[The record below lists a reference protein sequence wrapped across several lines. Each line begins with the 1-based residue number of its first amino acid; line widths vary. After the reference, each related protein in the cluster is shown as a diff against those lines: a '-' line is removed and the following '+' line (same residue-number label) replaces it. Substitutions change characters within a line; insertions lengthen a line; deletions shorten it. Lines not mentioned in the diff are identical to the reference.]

1 MTEYRFYVNRGRIGS
16 IPEIT
21 GRFPVIEISDSR
33 EGRLLQELVPLAYVP
48 TTIFRGNMTEREM
61 FSIAGMLHNDRYHDV
76 TVTDS
81 KGEKKFER
89 VFMAK

>member
-1 MTEYRFYVNRGRIGS
+1 MQYSFYVNRGRIGS

-21 GRFPVIEISDSR
+21 GRFSLTEITDSR
-33 EGRLLQELVPLAYVP
+33 EGRLLQELIPLAYVP

-61 FSIAGMLHNDRYHDV
+61 LSIARMLYSDRNHDV

-81 KGEKKFER
+81 QRDKKFER
-89 VFMAK
+89 IFIAA

>member
-1 MTEYRFYVNRGRIGS
+1 MQYSFYVNRGRIGS

-21 GRFPVIEISDSR
+21 GRFPIIEIADSR

-48 TTIFRGNMTEREM
+48 TTIFRGSMTKREM
-61 FSIAGMLHNDRYHDV
+61 LSIAGMLYNDRNHDV

-81 KGEKKFER
+81 QKDKKFER
-89 VFMAK
+89 IFIAS

>member
-1 MTEYRFYVNRGRIGS
+1 MAEYRFYVNRGRMGS

-21 GRFPVIEISDSR
+21 GIFPVMEISDSR

-48 TTIFRGNMTEREM
+48 TEIFGGNMNQKKAL
-61 FSIAGMLHNDRYHDV
+61 SIAKRLYNKGHDV

-81 KGEKKFER
+81 QRDKKFER
-89 VFMAK
+89 VFIAK

>member
-21 GRFPVIEISDSR
+21 GRFPVIEMSDSR
-33 EGRLLQELVPLAYVP
+33 EGRFLQELVPLAYVP
-48 TTIFRGNMTEREM
+48 TTIFRGNMTQKKAL
-61 FSIAGMLHNDRYHDV
+61 SIASELYHNGHDI

-81 KGEKKFER
+81 QRDKKFER